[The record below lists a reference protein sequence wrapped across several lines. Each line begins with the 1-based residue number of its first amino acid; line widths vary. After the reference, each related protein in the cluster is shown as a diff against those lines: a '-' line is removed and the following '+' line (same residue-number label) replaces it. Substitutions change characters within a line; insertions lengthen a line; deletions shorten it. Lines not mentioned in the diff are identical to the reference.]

1 MLWQI
6 QTYIC
11 SSFVCHRL
19 LLAKCSKKGKM
30 SKKCKVN
37 WSDIDGASP
46 KPKRLHLEKDE
57 TDSLYHCPI
66 QECDHDGFQSQ
77 RGCRKHVNTKHSW
90 FFYFDEKPN
99 SKEITDSPQLAS
111 NFPIEST
118 IQDRS
123 RETTKQAVKLL
134 PSFSLSCDIGEVFTK
149 WLTGSGGGYK
159 KDRAAK
165 QIVTRCSKFLRFC
178 CEDEEELTFDVVD
191 FSLCSPNLLFKF
203 IDYLQ
208 DECKLG
214 HGGRL
219 GYIDAISEMIDF
231 RKLHGASEAVFQ
243 KFSATE
249 LYLKRARKTVAKM
262 MRLQW
267 TQDLDI
273 ETLEA
278 RGHWAT
284 MEELLEV
291 VKFHLPRYENTV
303 KICKSSPAQV
313 NPSDLTFATKF
324 VAMYLFIKVKGSR
337 PMTYQYLTVNMI
349 ATAKEKGGFIDQKTF
364 KTAGKYG
371 FDSLI
376 LTDAN
381 IQVLNGYISYVRPLL
396 KPQCDFVLVNR
407 NGDQHGKLGEIMSK
421 LVFDAIGKYIHPTR
435 YRQIVETQSFN
446 QLTSEE
452 QRVLSEDQKHSS
464 AVAKVHYQKQRSREV
479 ALKGH
484 ECLQKLQGAKGSE
497 VDKDVNARLGD
508 STSDGGPL
516 IETVQNDNSSPKK
529 DALPKRILRSH
540 TNTRHVLKFTK
551 EEDDFLNEGITKH
564 GFGQWT
570 AILRDADFQFQ
581 DGRTADSLK
590 KRAGLK
596 CR

>member
-1 MLWQI
+1 
-6 QTYIC
+6 
-11 SSFVCHRL
+11 
-19 LLAKCSKKGKM
+19 M

-37 WSDIDGASP
+37 YSDIDGASP

-57 TDSLYHCPI
+57 ADSLFHCPI

-90 FFYFDEKPN
+90 FFYFDEKPD
-99 SKEITDSPQLAS
+99 SKGIDFAME
-111 NFPIEST
+111 NT
-118 IQDRS
+118 IQDQTS
-123 RETTKQAVKLL
+123 ETTKHAVKLL
-134 PSFSLSCDIGEVFTK
+134 PSFSSSCDIGEVFTK
-149 WLTGSGGGYK
+149 WLTGSGGGCK
-159 KDRAAK
+159 KDRTAQ
-165 QIVTRCSKFLRFC
+165 QIVTRCLKFLRFC

-231 RKLHGASEAVFQ
+231 RKLHGASEAVLR

-267 TQDLDI
+267 TRDFDI

-303 KICKSSPAQV
+303 KICKSSPVQV

-337 PMTYQYLTVNMI
+337 PMTYQYLTVDMI
-349 ATAKEKGGFIDQKTF
+349 ATAKEKDGFIDQKTF

-371 FDSLI
+371 FDSLV
-376 LTDAN
+376 LTDADM
-381 IQVLNGYISYVRPLL
+381 QVLDGYISYVRPLL

-407 NGDQHGKLGEIMSK
+407 NGGQHGKLGEIMSK
-421 LVFDAIGKYIHPTR
+421 LLFDAIGKYIHPTR
-435 YRQIVETQSFN
+435 YRQIVETESLN

-452 QRVLSEDQKHSS
+452 QRILSEDQKHSS
-464 AVAKVHYQKQRSREV
+464 AVAKVHYQKRRSREV
-479 ALKGH
+479 AVKAH
-484 ECLQKLQGAKGSE
+484 ECLQKLQGSKGSE
-497 VDKDVNARLGD
+497 VDEDVKARFGG
-508 STSDGGPL
+508 STSSS
-516 IETVQNDNSSPKK
+516 TMSVQTLEKASLSPPRKVVIP
-529 DALPKRILRSH
+529 AENLRTQRKLH
-540 TNTRHVLKFTK
+540 RVMKFTAD
-551 EEDDFLNEGITKH
+551 EDDFLKQGINRH
-564 GFGQWT
+564 GYGQWT
-570 AILRDADFQFQ
+570 AILRDPDFKFQ
-581 DGRTADSLK
+581 AGRTADSLK

-596 CR
+596 MPQV

>member
-1 MLWQI
+1 
-6 QTYIC
+6 
-11 SSFVCHRL
+11 
-19 LLAKCSKKGKM
+19 M

-57 TDSLYHCPI
+57 ADSLYHCPI

-99 SKEITDSPQLAS
+99 SKEIDFRME
-111 NFPIEST
+111 NT
-118 IQDRS
+118 IQDQTS
-123 RETTKQAVKLL
+123 GTTKHAVN
-134 PSFSLSCDIGEVFTK
+134 K
-149 WLTGSGGGYK
+149 WLTGSGGGCK
-159 KDRAAK
+159 KDRTAQ
-165 QIVTRCSKFLRFC
+165 QIVTRCLKFLRFC
-178 CEDEEELTFDVVD
+178 CEDEGELTFHVVD

-208 DECKLG
+208 EECKLG

-231 RKLHGASEAVFQ
+231 RKLHGASEAVLG

-262 MRLQW
+262 IRLQW
-267 TQDLDI
+267 TQDFDI

-284 MEELLEV
+284 MEELLDV

-324 VAMYLFIKVKGSR
+324 VAVYLFIKVKGSR
-337 PMTYQYLTVNMI
+337 PMTYQYLTLDMI

-371 FDSLI
+371 WDSLV

-381 IQVLNGYISYVRPLL
+381 MQVLNGYISYVRPLL
-396 KPQCDFVLVNR
+396 KPRCDFVLVNR
-407 NGDQHGKLGEIMSK
+407 NGGQHGKLGEIMSK
-421 LVFDAIGKYIHPTR
+421 LVFDAIGSYIHPSR
-435 YRQIVETQSFN
+435 YRQIVETQSLN

-452 QRVLSEDQKHSS
+452 QRILSEDQKHSS

-484 ECLQKLQGAKGSE
+484 ECLHKLQGAKGSE
-497 VDKDVNARLGD
+497 VDEDVHARLGD
-508 STSDGGPL
+508 SITNALPSV
-516 IETVQNDNSSPKK
+516 EKVQIISSSPKK
-529 DALPKRILRSH
+529 EALPKRMLRSH
-540 TNTRHVLKFTK
+540 RNIRHVLKFTT
-551 EEDDFLNEGITKH
+551 EEDNFLKEGITKH

-570 AILRDADFQFQ
+570 AILRDHDFKFQ
-581 DGRTADSLK
+581 DGRMADSLK
-590 KRAGLK
+590 KRAGMKMTLSSE
-596 CR
+596 

>member
-1 MLWQI
+1 
-6 QTYIC
+6 
-11 SSFVCHRL
+11 
-19 LLAKCSKKGKM
+19 M

-57 TDSLYHCPI
+57 ADSLYHCPI

-99 SKEITDSPQLAS
+99 SKEIDFAME
-111 NFPIEST
+111 NT
-118 IQDRS
+118 IQDRTS
-123 RETTKQAVKLL
+123 ETTKHAVKLL
-134 PSFSLSCDIGEVFTK
+134 PSFSSSCDIGEVFTK
-149 WLTGSGGGYK
+149 WLTGSGDGCK
-159 KDRAAK
+159 KDRTAQ
-165 QIVTRCSKFLRFC
+165 QIVTRCLKFLRFC

-231 RKLHGASEAVFQ
+231 RKLHGASEAVLR

-267 TQDLDI
+267 TQDFDI

-337 PMTYQYLTVNMI
+337 PMTYQYLTVDMI
-349 ATAKEKGGFIDQKTF
+349 ATAKEKDGFIDQKTF

-371 FDSLI
+371 FDSLV

-381 IQVLNGYISYVRPLL
+381 MQVLDGYISYVRPIL

-407 NGDQHGKLGEIMSK
+407 NGGQHGKLGEIMSK

-435 YRQIVETQSFN
+435 YRQIVETESLN

-452 QRVLSEDQKHSS
+452 QRILSEDQKHSS
-464 AVAKVHYQKQRSREV
+464 AVAKVHYQKRRSREV
-479 ALKGH
+479 AVKAH
-484 ECLQKLQGAKGSE
+484 ECLQKLQGSKGSE
-497 VDKDVNARLGD
+497 VDEDVQARFGG
-508 STSDGGPL
+508 STSSSTMSV
-516 IETVQNDNSSPKK
+516 ETMEKASLSPPRKVVI
-529 DALPKRILRSH
+529 PTENLRTQRKLH
-540 TNTRHVLKFTK
+540 RVMKFTAD
-551 EEDDFLNEGITKH
+551 EDDFLKQGINRH
-564 GFGQWT
+564 GYGQWT
-570 AILRDADFQFQ
+570 AILRDSDFKFQ
-581 DGRTADSLK
+581 AGRTADSLK

-596 CR
+596 IPQV

>member
-1 MLWQI
+1 
-6 QTYIC
+6 
-11 SSFVCHRL
+11 
-19 LLAKCSKKGKM
+19 M

-37 WSDIDGASP
+37 WSVIDGASP
-46 KPKRLHLEKDE
+46 RPKRLHLEKDGA
-57 TDSLYHCPI
+57 DSLYHCPI
-66 QECDHDGFQSQ
+66 EECDHDGFQSQ
-77 RGCRKHVNTKHSW
+77 RGCRKHANTKHSW
-90 FFYFDEKPN
+90 FFYFVEKPE
-99 SKEITDSPQLAS
+99 SKEIDFSME
-111 NFPIEST
+111 NT
-118 IQDRS
+118 IQYQTS
-123 RETTKQAVKLL
+123 ETTKHAVKLL
-134 PSFSLSCDIGEVFTK
+134 PSFSSSCDIGEVFTK
-149 WLTGSGGGYK
+149 WLTGSGGGCK
-159 KDRAAK
+159 KDRAAQ
-165 QIVTRCSKFLRFC
+165 QIVTRCLKFLRFC
-178 CEDEEELTFDVVD
+178 CEDEEELIFDVVD

-208 DECKLG
+208 EEFKLG

-231 RKLHGASEAVFQ
+231 RKLHGASEAVLG

-249 LYLKRARKTVAKM
+249 LYLKRARKTVEKM

-267 TQDLDI
+267 THDFDI

-324 VAMYLFIKVKGSR
+324 VAVYLFIKVKGSR
-337 PMTYQYLTVNMI
+337 PMTYQYLTVDMI
-349 ATAKEKGGFIDQKTF
+349 ATAKEKGGFIDHKTF

-381 IQVLNGYISYVRPLL
+381 MQVLNGYISYVRPLL

-407 NGDQHGKLGEIMSK
+407 NGGQHGKLGEIMSK

-435 YRQIVETQSFN
+435 YRQIVETESLN

-452 QRVLSEDQKHSS
+452 QRILSEDQKHSS
-464 AVAKVHYQKQRSREV
+464 AVAKVHYQKRRSREV
-479 ALKGH
+479 AVKAH
-484 ECLQKLQGAKGSE
+484 ECLQKLQGSKGSE
-497 VDKDVNARLGD
+497 VDEDVQARFDG
-508 STSDGGPL
+508 STSSSTTSV
-516 IETVQNDNSSPKK
+516 ETMEKASLSPPRKVVI
-529 DALPKRILRSH
+529 PTSNLRTQRRLH
-540 TNTRHVLKFTK
+540 RVMKFTTD
-551 EEDDFLNEGITKH
+551 EDEFLKRGIDRH
-564 GFGQWT
+564 GYGQWT
-570 AILRDADFQFQ
+570 AILRDSDFKFQ
-581 DGRTADSLK
+581 EGRTADSLK
-590 KRAGLK
+590 KRAGL
-596 CR
+596 RFS

>member
-1 MLWQI
+1 MNGTYRSLIGDLGRDFGPVFLVFLFYSQI
-6 QTYIC
+6 EESFNEANNRASTDLLGQIRLHLNHCHEFCTIVMRAGKCGHALANTNIYAVP
-11 SSFVCHRL
+11 SFVIGCCRPNVL
-19 LLAKCSKKGKM
+19 KRQNE
-30 SKKCKVN
+30 KKCKVN

-57 TDSLYHCPI
+57 ADSLYHCPI

-99 SKEITDSPQLAS
+99 SKEIDFRLV
-111 NFPIEST
+111 NT
-118 IQDRS
+118 IQDQTS
-123 RETTKQAVKLL
+123 GTTKHAVKLL
-134 PSFSLSCDIGEVFTK
+134 PSFSSSCDIGEVFTK
-149 WLTGSGGGYK
+149 WLTGSGGGCK
-159 KDRAAK
+159 KDRTAQ
-165 QIVTRCSKFLRFC
+165 QIVTRCLKFLRFC

-208 DECKLG
+208 EKDRTAQQIVTRCLKFLRFCCEEEEELTFDVVDFSLCYPNLLFKFIDYLQEECKLG

-231 RKLHGASEAVFQ
+231 RKLHGASEAVLG

-267 TQDLDI
+267 TQDFDI

-284 MEELLEV
+284 MEELLDV

-324 VAMYLFIKVKGSR
+324 VAVYLFIKVKGSR
-337 PMTYQYLTVNMI
+337 PMTYQYLTLDMI

-371 FDSLI
+371 FDSLV
-376 LTDAN
+376 LTNAN
-381 IQVLNGYISYVRPLL
+381 MQVLNGYISYVRPLL
-396 KPQCDFVLVNR
+396 KPKCDFVLVNR
-407 NGDQHGKLGEIMSK
+407 NGGQHGKLGEIMSK
-421 LVFDAIGKYIHPTR
+421 LVFDAIG
-435 YRQIVETQSFN
+435 
-446 QLTSEE
+446 
-452 QRVLSEDQKHSS
+452 
-464 AVAKVHYQKQRSREV
+464 
-479 ALKGH
+479 
-484 ECLQKLQGAKGSE
+484 
-497 VDKDVNARLGD
+497 
-508 STSDGGPL
+508 
-516 IETVQNDNSSPKK
+516 
-529 DALPKRILRSH
+529 
-540 TNTRHVLKFTK
+540 
-551 EEDDFLNEGITKH
+551 
-564 GFGQWT
+564 
-570 AILRDADFQFQ
+570 
-581 DGRTADSLK
+581 
-590 KRAGLK
+590 
-596 CR
+596 